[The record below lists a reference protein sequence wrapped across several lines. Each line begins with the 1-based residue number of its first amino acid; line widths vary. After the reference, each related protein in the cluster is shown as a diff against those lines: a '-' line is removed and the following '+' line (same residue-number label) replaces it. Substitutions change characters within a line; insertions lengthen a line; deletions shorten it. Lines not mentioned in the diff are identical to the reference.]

1 MAGNLK
7 KGGGG
12 LIGMMKDAFQPHHH
26 LHHSHHQPGAV
37 DKKTVE
43 KCWKL
48 MDKVSSCSLE
58 PQTKRGLIETWPG
71 LGLLAY
77 WLIRLAWPV

>member
-7 KGGGG
+7 KGGG

-26 LHHSHHQPGAV
+26 HLHSHHQPGAV

-48 MDKVSSCSLE
+48 MDKVRNAAND
-58 PQTKRGLIETWPG
+58 TRKDTA
-71 LGLLAY
+71 GLLAPHY
-77 WLIRLAWPV
+77 GGQLTEAN

>member
-7 KGGGG
+7 KSGG
-12 LIGMMKDAFQPHHH
+12 LIGRMMKDAFQPHHH
-26 LHHSHHQPGAV
+26 HLHSHHQPGVV

-48 MDKVSSCSLE
+48 MDKVRNVKFPSH
-58 PQTKRGLIETWPG
+58 
-71 LGLLAY
+71 
-77 WLIRLAWPV
+77 VN

>member
-7 KGGGG
+7 KGGG

-26 LHHSHHQPGAV
+26 HLHAHHQPGAV

-48 MDKVSSCSLE
+48 MDKVCD
-58 PQTKRGLIETWPG
+58 
-71 LGLLAY
+71 LLSQLFA
-77 WLIRLAWPV
+77 LL

>member
-7 KGGGG
+7 KGGG

-43 KCWKL
+43 KCWKF
-48 MDKVSSCSLE
+48 MDKVGDYQAKTQKIDTRERRCKLAS
-58 PQTKRGLIETWPG
+58 R
-71 LGLLAY
+71 LGPLLA
-77 WLIRLAWPV
+77 

>member
-7 KGGGG
+7 KGGG

-48 MDKVSSCSLE
+48 MDKVSACPSE
-58 PQTKRGLIETWPG
+58 
-71 LGLLAY
+71 
-77 WLIRLAWPV
+77 

>member
-7 KGGGG
+7 KGGG

-26 LHHSHHQPGAV
+26 HLHSHHQPGAV

-48 MDKVSSCSLE
+48 MDKVRKS
-58 PQTKRGLIETWPG
+58 
-71 LGLLAY
+71 
-77 WLIRLAWPV
+77 

>member
-7 KGGGG
+7 KGGG

-26 LHHSHHQPGAV
+26 HLHSHHQPGAV

-48 MDKVSSCSLE
+48 MDKVRTLTGAVNRPLNGC
-58 PQTKRGLIETWPG
+58 
-71 LGLLAY
+71 
-77 WLIRLAWPV
+77 

>member
-7 KGGGG
+7 KGGG

-26 LHHSHHQPGAV
+26 HLHSHHQPGAV

-48 MDKVSSCSLE
+48 MDKVRKSRTTLAKAASSLYSGCY
-58 PQTKRGLIETWPG
+58 G
-71 LGLLAY
+71 
-77 WLIRLAWPV
+77 

>member
-7 KGGGG
+7 KGGG

-48 MDKVSSCSLE
+48 MDKVSWCSHTVAV
-58 PQTKRGLIETWPG
+58 QK
-71 LGLLAY
+71 A
-77 WLIRLAWPV
+77 RLAFQS

>member
-7 KGGGG
+7 KGGG

-26 LHHSHHQPGAV
+26 HLHSHHQPGAV

-48 MDKVSSCSLE
+48 MDKV
-58 PQTKRGLIETWPG
+58 RNH
-71 LGLLAY
+71 
-77 WLIRLAWPV
+77 R

>member
-7 KGGGG
+7 KGGG

-43 KCWKL
+43 KCWKF
-48 MDKVSSCSLE
+48 MDKVGVC
-58 PQTKRGLIETWPG
+58 QAKHKR
-71 LGLLAY
+71 
-77 WLIRLAWPV
+77 

>member
-7 KGGGG
+7 KGGG

-26 LHHSHHQPGAV
+26 HLHSHHQPGAV

-48 MDKVSSCSLE
+48 MDKVR
-58 PQTKRGLIETWPG
+58 KLIIPVDQPLTLASALDA
-71 LGLLAY
+71 LGDC
-77 WLIRLAWPV
+77 

>member
-1 MAGNLK
+1 MWSRNMAGNLK
-7 KGGGG
+7 KGGG

-48 MDKVSSCSLE
+48 MDKVGRLVDVIGYLE
-58 PQTKRGLIETWPG
+58 
-71 LGLLAY
+71 
-77 WLIRLAWPV
+77 VM

>member
-7 KGGGG
+7 KGGG

-26 LHHSHHQPGAV
+26 HLHSHHQPGAV

-48 MDKVSSCSLE
+48 MDKVGNAA
-58 PQTKRGLIETWPG
+58 KRHPLRRSGVASALTP
-71 LGLLAY
+71 A
-77 WLIRLAWPV
+77 AS

>member
-1 MAGNLK
+1 
-7 KGGGG
+7 
-12 LIGMMKDAFQPHHH
+12 MMKDAFQPHHH

-48 MDKVSSCSLE
+48 MDKV
-58 PQTKRGLIETWPG
+58 G
-71 LGLLAY
+71 
-77 WLIRLAWPV
+77 RLVDVIG